1 LKKITPLF
9 NGNIVKGKLKLSGAV
24 HEQLQVWL
32 GSFKTGTEVDLTV
45 KKHTKQRTL
54 PQNAYYFGVV
64 VNILSNFF
72 GYEPEEMHDEL
83 KRKFN
88 PMPSKLTPKL
98 IIGGSTTRMEV
109 EEFYVGEDSYVGRIR
124 RWAAVEYG
132 VHIPDPTT
140 IDVSKN

>member
-1 LKKITPLF
+1 MKKITPKFL
-9 NGNIVKGKLKLSGAV
+9 GNIVKGKLKLSGAV
-24 HEQLQVWL
+24 YEHLQVWL

-45 KKHTKQRTL
+45 KKHTTQRTL

-64 VNILSNFF
+64 VNILSNYF

-88 PMPSKLTPKL
+88 PVPSKLDPEKV
-98 IIGGSTTRMEV
+98 IGGTTTRMSV
-109 EEFYVGEDSYVGRIR
+109 AEFFTDETSYVNRVR

-132 VHIPDPTT
+132 IHIPDPTK
-140 IDVSKN
+140 IEGV